1 MQGKLS
7 AILDFG
13 LWVLKY
19 WSEVVGY
26 VFIRFLVPE
35 NHIMDTKI
43 LILGSIRKKSS
54 KPLTAMAAIL
64 DLGQYFEIGTEIARV
79 SPLISF

>member
-19 WSEVVGY
+19 WSEVSGN
-26 VFIRFLVPE
+26 VFNRFLVSE
-35 NHIMDTKI
+35 NHMIDTKT
-43 LILGSIRKKSS
+43 LTLGAIRKKLA
-54 KPLTAMAAIL
+54 KPPTAMAAIL
-64 DLGQYFEIGTEIARV
+64 DFW
-79 SPLISF
+79 PLEAKC

>member
-19 WSEVVGY
+19 WLEVFGY

-43 LILGSIRKKSS
+43 LILGAIRKKLS
-54 KPLTAMAAIL
+54 KPPTAMAAIL